1 MELDLAR
8 FLALIRRELGAVEAR
23 VLEAEDAAVAAEDG
37 REIRAML
44 PDGRAVAARFQTVPE
59 DPGAK
64 VRHLEE
70 LAGTFDAV
78 VHEAAPS
85 RRSRPPVAFSLQDE
99 LRALCERAAAMNAFV
114 IDANSPVVWG
124 AAQPAGLLGDTPP
137 ESVPVLPSGATDSA
151 GTAAEGGAAPD
162 AESRTRT
169 ASRLALRSVRRLIA
183 TSALRK
189 GKRMRHV
196 TRSGDSPLLAHS
208 FAGIY
213 LAVVVFEGAFDE
225 LRAERAIIDSLPR
238 IERLVLALPP
248 LDPSPDTGAGVVS
261 IRRSRRR

>member
-1 MELDLAR
+1 VELDLAR
-8 FLALIRRELGAVEAR
+8 FLALIRRELGAAEVR
-23 VLEAEDAAVAAEDG
+23 ILEVEDAAVAAEDG
-37 REIRAML
+37 REIRAAL
-44 PDGRAVAARFQTVPE
+44 PDGRAVAARFPTAPE
-59 DPGAK
+59 DPSAK

-78 VHEAAPS
+78 VHEAALS
-85 RRSRPPVAFSLQDE
+85 RRSRPPVAFSLKDE
-99 LRALCERAAAMNAFV
+99 LQALCERAAAMNAFV

-124 AAQPAGLLGDTPP
+124 AARPEGLMGDAPLD
-137 ESVPVLPSGATDSA
+137 SVPAAPLAAKDSA
-151 GTAAEGGAAPD
+151 GAPAEAGGSPD
-162 AESRTRT
+162 ADSRTRT

-225 LRAERAIIDSLPR
+225 LRAERAILDSLPR

-248 LDPSPDTGAGVVS
+248 LDPSPDTGAGVIS